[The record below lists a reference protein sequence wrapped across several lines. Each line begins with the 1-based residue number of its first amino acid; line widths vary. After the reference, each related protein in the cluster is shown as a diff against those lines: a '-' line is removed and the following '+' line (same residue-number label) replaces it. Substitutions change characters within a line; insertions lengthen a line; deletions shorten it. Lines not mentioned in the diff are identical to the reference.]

1 MLTLAMAYYR
11 PASAVRMMGRLSPAA
26 PLCQCRVRMMATTA
40 AAPSSDEKAGT
51 TLDMLDWLSGRVSE
65 ALVSAYGPEYADAPT
80 LLTPATRPEFG
91 DYQCNVAMG
100 LAKKVKAKP
109 RDVATAIV
117 ENLALD
123 DVCEAPEIAGPG
135 FLNLRLK
142 RSFVQEQLRLMLAD
156 GERCAVPT
164 AAPTQRVVVDYSSPN
179 IAKEMHVGH
188 LRSTIIGDS
197 LARILEF
204 RGHSVLRLNH
214 VGDWG
219 TQFGMLIL
227 HLSEQAPKALVGE
240 EELQISDLV
249 AFYREAKV
257 RFDGD
262 EAFQTQARKEV
273 VKLQSGDEA
282 SLAAWRMLCSQ
293 SEKAFNRIYELLGVD
308 ERLEVRGESFY
319 NSQLPGVLD
328 ALRDTSMLEESDGAQ
343 CVFLEGYVN
352 RNGER
357 QPLIVQKSD
366 GGFMYST
373 TDLAAMAQRV
383 KEEGAQRVLYVT
395 DSGQASHFEQ
405 VFQIGHLS
413 GLAPKEA
420 VSLEHVPF
428 GLVLGEDGKKFKT
441 RSGDTVKLM
450 DLLDEAITRTTADV
464 RSRLESEGRTE
475 DDAFVDGVARAVGI
489 GAVKYADLAMNR
501 QSNYRFSF
509 DKMLSL
515 QGNTAPYMMY
525 AYARIRGI
533 QRKATTA
540 HGIESLDLRGLSSEG
555 LLLDAEQELNL
566 ARHLLKF
573 GDVVRTVETTL
584 MPNVLCDYIFELSG
598 LFNQFYEG
606 CPVMRAETDELR
618 TSRLALCDLSAS
630 VLQVSLGL
638 LGIETLERL

>member
-1 MLTLAMAYYR
+1 MHRVLLLAMAWKQQ
-11 PASAVRMMGRLSPAA
+11 PISAARLVGRAVA
-26 PLCQCRVRMMATTA
+26 PHVCQCRVRMSAATLESNVA
-40 AAPSSDEKAGT
+40 
-51 TLDMLDWLSGRVSE
+51 TLDVLDWLSDRVST
-65 ALVSAYGPEYADAPT
+65 ALTDAYGSEYADAPT
-80 LLTPATRPEFG
+80 LLTPATRADFG

-109 RDVATAIV
+109 RDVAETIV
-117 ENLALD
+117 ANLDLS
-123 DVCEAPEIAGPG
+123 DVCEPIEIAGPG

-142 RSFVQEQLRLMLAD
+142 RSFVQEQLRVMLSD
-156 GERCAVPT
+156 TDRCGVPL

-197 LARILEF
+197 LAKVLEF

-227 HLSEQAPKALVGE
+227 HLSDQAPKALAGE
-240 EELQISDLV
+240 EELEISDLV
-249 AFYREAKV
+249 AFYREAKI

-262 EAFQTQARKEV
+262 EDFQQRARKEV
-273 VKLQSGDEA
+273 VKLQSGDET
-282 SLAAWRMLCSQ
+282 SLAAWRMLCAQ
-293 SEKAFNRIYELLGVD
+293 SEKAFNKIYELLGVD

-319 NSQLPGVLD
+319 NAQLPGIIE
-328 ALRDTSMLEESDGAQ
+328 ALKEESMLEESDGAQ
-343 CVFLEGYVN
+343 CVFLDGYVN

-383 KEEGAQRVLYVT
+383 SEEGADRILYVT
-395 DSGQASHFEQ
+395 DSGQSSHFEQ
-405 VFQIGHLS
+405 VFKIGRLS
-413 GLAPKEA
+413 KLAPEDR

-450 DLLDEAITRTTADV
+450 DLLDEAVSRTTADV
-464 RSRLESEGRTE
+464 RARLESEGRDE
-475 DDAFVDGVARAVGI
+475 EDAFIDTVARAVGI

-501 QSNYRFSF
+501 QSNYKFSF

-533 QRKATTA
+533 QRKVGAA
-540 HGIESLDLRGLSSEG
+540 AALDVDALDFSGLSADGLSLDV
-555 LLLDAEQELNL
+555 EQELNL

-573 GDVVRTVETTL
+573 ADVVRTVETSL
-584 MPNVLCDYIFELSG
+584 LPNVLCDYIYDLSG
-598 LFNQFYEG
+598 LFNQFYEA
-606 CPVMRAETDELR
+606 CPVMKAESDELR
-618 TSRLALCDLSAS
+618 TSRLALCELSAS
-630 VLQVSLGL
+630 VLRLSLGL
-638 LGIETLERL
+638 LGLETLERL